1 MSFSASSR
9 KFQRWM
15 QKNKQL
21 AAQVEA
27 QSLLISA
34 LMLAIGEEGGVAELV
49 GNVTKAINSV
59 LESSEDILKS
69 DAELLLTKFQEQI
82 ALTQLINTHED
93 KINQAALGGGEA
105 TKRQTRGLSGALLP
119 AKSCRLFAASA
130 STVASVD
137 AALRITR
144 RGGQ

>member
-1 MSFSASSR
+1 MDAE
-9 KFQRWM
+9 
-15 QKNKQL
+15 NKQL

-93 KINQAALGGGEA
+93 KINQDALGGGEA
-105 TKRQTRGLSGALLP
+105 AKGKR
-119 AKSCRLFAASA
+119 
-130 STVASVD
+130 VD
-137 AALRITR
+137 
-144 RGGQ
+144 

>member
-1 MSFSASSR
+1 MNNVTLSIIAKISA
-9 KFQRWM
+9 M
-15 QKNKQL
+15 DAENKQL

-105 TKRQTRGLSGALLP
+105 TKGKR
-119 AKSCRLFAASA
+119 
-130 STVASVD
+130 VD
-137 AALRITR
+137 
-144 RGGQ
+144 

>member
-1 MSFSASSR
+1 MNNVILSIIAKISA
-9 KFQRWM
+9 M
-15 QKNKQL
+15 DAENKQL

-34 LMLAIGEEGGVAELV
+34 LMLAIGKEGGVAELV

-93 KINQAALGGGEA
+93 KINQDALGGGEA
-105 TKRQTRGLSGALLP
+105 AKGKR
-119 AKSCRLFAASA
+119 
-130 STVASVD
+130 VD
-137 AALRITR
+137 
-144 RGGQ
+144 

>member
-1 MSFSASSR
+1 MNNVILSIIAKISA
-9 KFQRWM
+9 M
-15 QKNKQL
+15 DAENKQL

-82 ALTQLINTHED
+82 VLTQLINTHED
-93 KINQAALGGGEA
+93 KINQDALGGGEA
-105 TKRQTRGLSGALLP
+105 AKGKR
-119 AKSCRLFAASA
+119 
-130 STVASVD
+130 VD
-137 AALRITR
+137 
-144 RGGQ
+144 

>member
-1 MSFSASSR
+1 MNNVILSIIAKISA
-9 KFQRWM
+9 M
-15 QKNKQL
+15 DAENKQL

-69 DAELLLTKFQEQI
+69 DAELV
-82 ALTQLINTHED
+82 
-93 KINQAALGGGEA
+93 
-105 TKRQTRGLSGALLP
+105 P
-119 AKSCRLFAASA
+119 AGSCRM
-130 STVASVD
+130 
-137 AALRITR
+137 RC
-144 RGGQ
+144 

>member
-1 MSFSASSR
+1 MNNVILSIIAKISA
-9 KFQRWM
+9 M
-15 QKNKQL
+15 DAENKQL
-21 AAQVEA
+21 AAQVKA

-93 KINQAALGGGEA
+93 KINQDALGGGEA
-105 TKRQTRGLSGALLP
+105 AKGKR
-119 AKSCRLFAASA
+119 
-130 STVASVD
+130 VD
-137 AALRITR
+137 
-144 RGGQ
+144 